1 MRLTIP
7 RTAFRGWL
15 DRVAVIL
22 LLAAVWELFGRSA
35 AGQQANIP
43 PLSDS
48 LRQLLALATDPSFR
62 SALGATLTNT
72 GLGLLI
78 TVLIG
83 VPVGLFIGLNRK
95 ASLSTGALIDFCR
108 FLPAVAFLPLALL
121 LFGATR
127 DMVISIVVISAVWP
141 MLIQSIYA
149 TEQIDSVLRQV
160 SAAFRLTRLDVLRY
174 IYLPSAIPF
183 LFTGL
188 RVSASIALLLSI
200 SAEFLG
206 GAPGLGKALNEALIN
221 NKTETVFA
229 LVLISGGLGLAL
241 NGVMQLARR
250 RLLWWHPSERTEK

>member
-1 MRLTIP
+1 MRLTVT
-7 RTAFRGWL
+7 RTASRGLL
-15 DRVAVIL
+15 DQVAVVL
-22 LLAAVWELFGRSA
+22 LLGTVWEVFGRSA
-35 AGQQANIP
+35 AGQQADIP

-48 LRQLLALATDPSFR
+48 LRQLLALTTDPSFW

-95 ASLSTGALIDFCR
+95 ASLSSSALIDFCR

-127 DMVISIVVISAVWP
+127 DMVVSIVVISAVWP

-149 TEQIDSVLRQV
+149 TEQSDSVLQQV
-160 SAAFRLTRLDVLRY
+160 SKAFRLTRLDVLRH
-174 IYLPSAIPF
+174 IYLPSATPF

-206 GAPGLGKALNEALIN
+206 GAQGLGKTLNEALVN

-229 LVLISGGLGLAL
+229 LVLISGGLGLGL
-241 NGVMQLARR
+241 NAVMHLARR
-250 RLLWWHPSERTEK
+250 RLLWWHPSERAEK